1 MAHGRGFLSRIVGV
15 CEVGFLS
22 VPVMCAEIIGLLAKL
37 ECDDL
42 VHGREVA
49 ATAVFV

>member
-1 MAHGRGFLSRIVGV
+1 MAYGRRFFSGVVGI

-22 VPVMCAEIIGLLAKL
+22 VPVMCAEIVGLLAKL